1 MKRALPCEVC
11 MVEVPKGGVWGE
23 GRGDQEFAFCD
34 GDRLRQIGGVS
45 EGESRRRS
53 WLSRTQDAM
62 HQMRE
67 GIDDFIGDVG
77 MNTGLRDGVISELRG
92 AWLRL
97 IGHY

>member
-1 MKRALPCEVC
+1 
-11 MVEVPKGGVWGE
+11 
-23 GRGDQEFAFCD
+23 
-34 GDRLRQIGGVS
+34 VS
-45 EGESRRRS
+45 EGGGRRRS
-53 WLSRTQDAM
+53 WLSRRRDAM

-77 MNTGLRDGVISELRG
+77 MNMGLRDGVISELRG